1 MSEGY
6 YETAEVCPN
15 GHHTTASVDT
25 SPVHRSKYCPECGE
39 AAFTK
44 CRNCGGRIRGDY
56 HVPGV
61 VGYWE
66 WSPPNYCHDC
76 GQPYPW
82 TTLRL
87 ATAMAMADEIEK
99 LTPQDR
105 EVLKQSLSDL
115 GRDSPR
121 TDLAVTRYSK
131 LRKKMG
137 ATAASAFD
145 KVVGAL
151 ATAAVKTTLGI

>member
-1 MSEGY
+1 MSESY

-15 GHHTTASVDT
+15 GHHTTASVET
-25 SPVHRSKYCPECGE
+25 SPERRSRFCPKCGE
-39 AAFTK
+39 ATFTK
-44 CRNCGGRIRGDY
+44 CEKCEGRIRGHY
-56 HVPGV
+56 YVPGV
-61 VGYWE
+61 VAFSKWT
-66 WSPPNYCHDC
+66 PPNYCHDC

-87 ATAMAMADEIEK
+87 TTAKAMADEIDE
-99 LTPQDR
+99 LSPQDR